1 LKRDYEGECDFEEEV
16 ELFQKKKKQEEVE
29 LRRNLWK
36 CSQSDKRE

>member
-16 ELFQKKKKQEEVE
+16 ELFQKKKKEEVE